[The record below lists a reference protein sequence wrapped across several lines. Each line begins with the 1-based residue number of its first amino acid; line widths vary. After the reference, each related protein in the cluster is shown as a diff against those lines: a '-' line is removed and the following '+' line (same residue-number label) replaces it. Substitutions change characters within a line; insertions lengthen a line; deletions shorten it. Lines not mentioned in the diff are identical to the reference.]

1 MEMPPLHG
9 AGSELV
15 CFIKHA
21 DLSSQQD
28 QSLSKTFSEAEI
40 IQISGQR
47 AKDEFMRAGAGLWT
61 VLYDFER
68 ISQKPVSDVVFS
80 VLAPPALRSEFL
92 SSGGWDATAAF
103 GQPGTITTYGEAKST
118 SYFPFGNDRGME
130 PLVIVTDSAGTRE
143 SQILICQEF
152 RLVFELFEDAETGN
166 LIKVLDDGTEEIVVE
181 LSGKMVRARSSYLA
195 RFRALKQLDL
205 WLYTDVIS
213 HFPEAPQGIDLKQFA
228 MEWKDNDS
236 SGSNS
241 VGVVLGYP
249 TSLFNAKKF
258 FAPGPVERCNLWEYE
273 NHNRNY
279 EDFIIGEDE
288 FGKPVTFTCEEDK
301 LANYF
306 GKNPEAPHYLTPV
319 FFRRDVLLKYYNH
332 SELYTVTSGSVSCGT
347 RWNLRMDND
356 HEEYVAVFLGDLGRD
371 LPDTERQYWKG
382 FNIVPRGPMSS
393 TYSQR
398 SYEGKWVEAQ
408 QPDHRFKAAYEE
420 LQSRWNK
427 DHGWQIYREPHDVDK
442 MIIKRLH
449 VPLNE
454 TQSEFEEQLMNL
466 AKLLVDFLN
475 EKALVR
481 EIGKG
486 PDGERGLSKLQRF
499 FTVADYEYAM
509 EDNALLRE
517 IQELRSRVSAHS
529 KGSDYSK
536 YISGKLCGMRKKEFI
551 KNLMGKSTEMLRR
564 WADFSALYATNRG
577 VNS

>member
-1 MEMPPLHG
+1 MTR
-9 AGSELV
+9 
-15 CFIKHA
+15 
-21 DLSSQQD
+21 
-28 QSLSKTFSEAEI
+28 TFSEAEI
-40 IQISGQR
+40 VQISGQQ
-47 AKDEFMRAGAGLWT
+47 AKDEFMHAGTGLWT

-68 ISQKPVSDVVFS
+68 VSQRPVSAVAFS
-80 VLAPPALRSEFL
+80 VLAPPSLRSEFL
-92 SSGGWDATAAF
+92 STSGWDATAAF
-103 GQPGTITTYGEAKST
+103 GQPGTITTYGKTKST
-118 SYFPFGNDRGME
+118 SYFPFGNDQGME
-130 PLVIVTDSAGTRE
+130 PIVIVTDSAGTRE

-166 LIKVLDDGTEEIVVE
+166 LIKVLDDGMEETVVE
-181 LSGKMVRARSSYLA
+181 VTGKTVRARSSYLA

-205 WLYTDVIS
+205 WLYTDVTS
-213 HFPEAPQGIDLKQFA
+213 HFPEAPQCTDLKRFD

-241 VGVVLGYP
+241 VGVALGYP
-249 TSLFNAKKF
+249 TSLFNAKKY
-258 FAPGPVERCNLWEYE
+258 FAPGPVEKCNLWEYE
-273 NHNRNY
+273 DRNRSY

-332 SELYTVTSGSVSCGT
+332 AELYTVSSGSVSCGT

-382 FNIVPRGPMSS
+382 FNIAPRGPMSS

-398 SYEGKWVEAQ
+398 SYEGKWVDAQ

-420 LQSRWNK
+420 LQSRWNN
-427 DHGWQIYREPHDVDK
+427 DHGWQIYRQPHDADK
-442 MIIKRLH
+442 TIIRRLH

-454 TQSEFEEQLMNL
+454 TQSEFEDQLMNL

-475 EKALVR
+475 EKALVK

-486 PDGERGLSKLQRF
+486 PDGERGLGKLQRF
-499 FTVADYEYAM
+499 FTMTGYEYVK

-529 KGSDYSK
+529 KGSDYSN
-536 YISGKLCGMRKKEFI
+536 YIAGKLGGMQKKEFVR
-551 KNLMGKSTEMLRR
+551 NLLGESTEMLKR
-564 WADFSALYATNRG
+564 WTDFSAIYTADSG
-577 VNS
+577 EKS